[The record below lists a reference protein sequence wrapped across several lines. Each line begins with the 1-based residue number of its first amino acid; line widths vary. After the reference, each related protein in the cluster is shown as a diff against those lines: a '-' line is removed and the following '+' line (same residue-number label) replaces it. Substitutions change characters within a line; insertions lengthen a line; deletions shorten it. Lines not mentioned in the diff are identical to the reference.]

1 MGAHKIH
8 EKNYIPFFPSVLEK
22 IDHNQP
28 KPSYDR
34 SRGPGVLDA
43 SDREGRGGWRRGE
56 VVRVRKE
63 EKGVWVKFC
72 VFLF

>member
-1 MGAHKIH
+1 
-8 EKNYIPFFPSVLEK
+8 L
-22 IDHNQP
+22 
-28 KPSYDR
+28 
-34 SRGPGVLDA
+34 
-43 SDREGRGGWRRGE
+43 DREGRGGWRRGE